1 MSKIITDEQELNTAT
16 GELVTEDYA
25 LEILGLQSIADFRK
39 FSRSFMKLSKIV
51 KGIENS
57 NNNKLD
63 KGAVSLEYDT
73 AKKIEDKI
81 KKIIDEKWKMNA
93 KYIGNTNTSTDFNSI
108 TEGGI
113 YYSGHNNLYINGFLE
128 SGQRNYV
135 EFKLIVLGENTES
148 PILKTQIVIE
158 RDTNN
163 IHLRSCTAWQAPW
176 TWGEWEKIAR
186 MSDLTWGNIGGKPSS
201 FPPSSHTHDDR
212 YYTEAEINEKFKNF
226 CPFPVNSLHLSLSNQ
241 NPSTTWL
248 GTTWDKIE
256 DRFLLGAGSGK
267 YDAGT
272 MGGNSSVS
280 LGINNMPRH
289 RHKVDSTS
297 ASVPAHVHSIKP
309 PDSDS
314 DRGHGRCATGGE
326 ETEGTGIAA
335 FNSGSAG
342 GGSTGSFAPY
352 TDYQGNGSAFSIMPP
367 YLAVN
372 IWKRTS

>member
-25 LEILGLQSIADFRK
+25 LEILGLKSIADFRK

-51 KGIENS
+51 KKIENS
-57 NNNKLD
+57 DNNKSE
-63 KGAVSLEYDT
+63 KGHLHDDRYYTEAEVNNELAKKLNKGTVSTEYDT

-81 KKIIDEKWKMNA
+81 KEA
-93 KYIGNTNTSTDFNSI
+93 K
-108 TEGGI
+108 
-113 YYSGHNNLYINGFLE
+113 
-128 SGQRNYV
+128 
-135 EFKLIVLGENTES
+135 
-148 PILKTQIVIE
+148 KTA
-158 RDTNN
+158 DDKANKN
-163 IHLRSCTAWQAPW
+163 
-176 TWGEWEKIAR
+176 
-186 MSDLTWGNIGGKPSS
+186 
-201 FPPSSHTHDDR
+201 HTHDDR

-297 ASVPAHVHSIKP
+297 ASVPSHVHSIKP

-314 DRGHGRCATGGE
+314 DVGHGKCATGGVE
-326 ETEGTGIAA
+326 GEGTGIAA

-352 TDYQGNGSAFSIMPP
+352 TDYQGDGQAFNIMPP
-367 YLAVN
+367 YIKVH